1 MFVVCVLCC
10 DVVLCTY
17 RLQAGEFKLSPE
29 LVALV
34 LSWLERVGA
43 FDEDWIRRFVGLL
56 LRRLVALLA
65 CWLCTLW
72 LNSVSRISFLLPLLL
87 TPSQIM
93 SGCLD
98 LDGSQ
103 WLVVRVPSVA
113 ACRCSAN
120 VCCRLLEAV
129 EIVVGNVTCGLDVCV
144 SLHVEGCF

>member
-87 TPSQIM
+87 TPSQIV

-103 WLVVRVPSVA
+103 WLVVLAREALGLGGRVLIVVPRPVG
-113 ACRCSAN
+113 
-120 VCCRLLEAV
+120 CRL
-129 EIVVGNVTCGLDVCV
+129 
-144 SLHVEGCF
+144 SLFC